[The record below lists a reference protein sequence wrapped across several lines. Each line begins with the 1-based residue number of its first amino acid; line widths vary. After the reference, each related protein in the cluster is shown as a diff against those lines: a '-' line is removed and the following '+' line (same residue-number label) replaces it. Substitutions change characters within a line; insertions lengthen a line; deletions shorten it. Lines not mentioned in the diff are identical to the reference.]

1 MAITN
6 QISQTEAYKR
16 ARSIRDLASVSHHRD
31 KKRYE
36 AILAAFWKSGDQA
49 TPQQVADVLGTD
61 AGDLFQYVGALRT
74 FILTVNP
81 NAQLTPPNSL
91 GTWTVNPDGTVT
103 INSVNQ

>member
-1 MAITN
+1 MGLINEQSMAADAKAVKVLKNGATGW
-6 QISQTEAYKR
+6 YRK
-16 ARSIRDLASVSHHRD
+16 SIN
-31 KKRYE
+31 RYE
-36 AILAAFWKSGDQA
+36 QALEVFWKNPEA
-49 TPQQVADVLGTD
+49 TPQQVSDKLGSS
-61 AGDLFQYVGALRT
+61 AADLFAYIGALRT